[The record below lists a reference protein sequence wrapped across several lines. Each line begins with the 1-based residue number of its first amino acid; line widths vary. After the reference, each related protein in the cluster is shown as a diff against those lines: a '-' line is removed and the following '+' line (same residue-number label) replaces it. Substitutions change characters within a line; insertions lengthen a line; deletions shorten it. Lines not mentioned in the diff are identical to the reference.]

1 MRILLAIHRSPQSEI
16 AVAHFVARPW
26 PPQSTVAIVTVID
39 SELSHFHWYRTRVVE
54 PAERL
59 IRSAAATVQERGFE
73 VTTILKE
80 GDARAGIVDCAS
92 EWQADLVML
101 GSREP
106 TGLSG
111 LLFGDVAR
119 SVARGASCSV
129 EVVRGGPVPVGEP
142 AGPMRII
149 IATDGS
155 TGALAAAHSVASR
168 PWPANTQ
175 IFVLSVADIH
185 IRATEPVFS
194 EPEVAEYITHQN
206 QRAETAVLAV
216 REVLSQAGKSSSGE
230 VIAGHPK
237 VAIVEQARAWNADLV
252 VVGAHGNHHH
262 RHFLTG
268 AVCDA
273 VVSHCHCSVE
283 VIRSRHQSPDV

>member
-1 MRILLAIHRSPQSEI
+1 MRILLAIHRSPQSEL

-39 SELSHFHWYRTRVVE
+39 SELSHFPWYRTRVVE

-73 VTTILKE
+73 VTTMLKE
-80 GDARAGIVDCAS
+80 GYARAGIVDCAS
-92 EWQADLVML
+92 EWQADLIML

-106 TGLSG
+106 GGLTG

-119 SVARGASCSV
+119 SVARGAPCSV
-129 EVVRGGPVPVGEP
+129 EVVRGRPVSGGGHG
-142 AGPMRII
+142 APMKII
-149 IATDGS
+149 VATDGS
-155 TGALAAAHSVASR
+155 RGALATAQSVASR

-175 IFVLSVADIH
+175 ILALSVADIH

-194 EPEVAEYITHQN
+194 EPEVAEYITYQN

-216 REVLSQAGKSSSGE
+216 REMLTQAGIPSSEE
-230 VIAGHPK
+230 VITGHPK
-237 VAIVEQARAWNADLV
+237 AAIVEQARAWNADLV

-262 RHFLTG
+262 QHFLTG
-268 AVCDA
+268 TVCDA
-273 VVSHCHCSVE
+273 AVSHCHCSVE
-283 VIRSRHQSPDV
+283 VIRSRHHKP